1 MFSNQIKI
9 ISTTY
14 PLMEQFQN
22 CFFKKILVIIS
33 HIFKIS
39 PCVEKLDT

>member
-9 ISTTY
+9 ISATY
-14 PLMEQFQN
+14 PLMEQAQN
-22 CFFKKILVIIS
+22 YFFKKILVIIS
-33 HIFKIS
+33 HIFSIS